1 MSNRAIMEFGEMLT
15 KAENIF
21 TAGAGGPVFA
31 WAAPGDIVICGEA
44 PEDFDGRVCS
54 VKFPDEEKPLLCR
67 LYRDGENVRVGFMD
81 DYDIWK
87 SYPADAVTIRY
98 EVLAVVHQYGPMEPP
113 KAETVWEK
121 RVQQATTE
129 EALDKFRFE
138 DYAQLIQHHQSG
150 RTFETLAA
158 AFSIGYQAG
167 REEAG
172 RK

>member
-1 MSNRAIMEFGEMLT
+1 MSDRAIMKFGEMLT
-15 KAENIF
+15 KSENIF
-21 TAGAGGPVFA
+21 TAGAGGPIFA
-31 WAAPGDIVICGEA
+31 WAAPGDIVICGKA

-67 LYRDGENVRVGFMD
+67 LYRDGDNVRVGFMD

-113 KAETVWEK
+113 KAETAWEK
-121 RVQQATTE
+121 RVKLAAE
-129 EALDKFRFE
+129 GALGKFSFA
-138 DYAQLIQHHQSG
+138 DCAQLIQHHRSG
-150 RTFETLAA
+150 RTVDTLTA

-172 RK
+172 RV

>member
-1 MSNRAIMEFGEMLT
+1 MSNSAIIKFGEMLT

-98 EVLAVVHQYGPMEPP
+98 EVLAVVHQYGPVEPP
-113 KAETVWEK
+113 KADTTWTERVK
-121 RVQQATTE
+121 RATE
-129 EALDKFRFE
+129 GALDKFNFE
-138 DYAQLIQHHQSG
+138 DCEQLIRHHRSG
-150 RTFETLAA
+150 HTCETLAA

-167 REEAG
+167 REEAE

>member
-1 MSNRAIMEFGEMLT
+1 MSNRAIMEFGKMLT

-21 TAGAGGPVFA
+21 TAGSGGPIFA
-31 WAAPGDIVICGEA
+31 WAAPGDIVICGEV

-54 VKFPDEEKPLLCR
+54 VRFPDEETTMFCR

-87 SYPADAVTIRY
+87 TYPAEAVTIRY
-98 EVLAVVHQYGPMEPP
+98 EVLAAVHQYGPMKPP
-113 KAETVWEK
+113 KVRTAWEK
-121 RVQQATTE
+121 RVKLATG
-129 EALDKFRFE
+129 EALDHFSIE
-138 DYAQLIQHHQSG
+138 DYEQLRRHHMGG

-167 REEAG
+167 REENG
-172 RK
+172 RT

>member
-1 MSNRAIMEFGEMLT
+1 MR
-15 KAENIF
+15 
-21 TAGAGGPVFA
+21 GGPIFA

-54 VKFPDEEKPLLCR
+54 VKFPDEEKPMLCR

-98 EVLAVVHQYGPMEPP
+98 EVLAVVHQYGPIELP
-113 KAETVWEK
+113 KAETAWEK
-121 RVQQATTE
+121 RVKLAAE
-129 EALDKFRFE
+129 GALGKFCFE
-138 DYAQLIQHHQSG
+138 DYAQLIQHHRSG
-150 RTFETLAA
+150 RTVDTLTA

-172 RK
+172 RV

>member
-15 KAENIF
+15 KMENIF
-21 TAGAGGPVFA
+21 TTGAGGPIFA
-31 WAAPGDIVICGEA
+31 WAAPGDIVICGKA

-54 VKFPDEEKPLLCR
+54 VKFPDEETPLFCR
-67 LYRDGENVRVGFMD
+67 LYKDGESVRVGYMD

-113 KAETVWEK
+113 KAESAWEK
-121 RVQQATTE
+121 RVKLATG
-129 EALDKFRFE
+129 EALDKFSIE
-138 DYAQLIQHHQSG
+138 DYEQLRKHHRSG

-158 AFSIGYQAG
+158 TFSIGYQAG
-167 REEAG
+167 RKETG

>member
-15 KAENIF
+15 KMENIF
-21 TAGAGGPVFA
+21 TTGAGGPIFA
-31 WAAPGDIVICGEA
+31 WAAPGDIVICGKA

-54 VKFPDEEKPLLCR
+54 VKFPDEEAPLLCR
-67 LYRDGENVRVGFMD
+67 LHKDGENVRVGFMD

-87 SYPADAVTIRY
+87 SYPADAITIRY

-113 KAETVWEK
+113 KAETAWEK
-121 RVQQATTE
+121 RVQQATGG
-129 EALDKFRFE
+129 ALGKFSFA
-138 DYAQLIQHHQSG
+138 DCAQLIQNHRSG
-150 RTFETLAA
+150 HTHETLAA

-172 RK
+172 RE

>member
-1 MSNRAIMEFGEMLT
+1 MSNRAIMKFGEMLT
-15 KAENIF
+15 KSKDIR
-21 TAGAGGPVFA
+21 TTGSGGPNFA

-54 VKFPDEEKPLLCR
+54 VKLPDEETSLLCR

-98 EVLAVVHQYGPMEPP
+98 EVLAVVRQYVPMEPL
-113 KAETVWEK
+113 KADTAWDERIK
-121 RVQQATTE
+121 LAIE
-129 EALDKFRFE
+129 EALGEFSFADCTK
-138 DYAQLIQHHQSG
+138 LIQHHRSG
-150 RTFETLAA
+150 RTVETLTA
-158 AFSIGYQAG
+158 AFSIGYQVG

-172 RK
+172 K